1 MPNLAATTFAGN
13 SSRSQSECNTISF
26 VSLPVD
32 YSGRPDLTIH
42 RKTDTHHGATLQI
55 LGHAAEYL
63 LESRRYLMSA
73 PGGDAE
79 AIHILM
85 RLSREVFDEYAEAAA
100 VRTRFHDWVMDQVT
114 RRCA

>member
-1 MPNLAATTFAGN
+1 MSSLPATTSAGN
-13 SSRSQSECNTISF
+13 GLQSKSDINTIPFASF
-26 VSLPVD
+26 PVD
-32 YSGRPDLTIH
+32 ASGRPDLTIH

-63 LESRRYLMSA
+63 AESRRYTLSA
-73 PGGDAE
+73 TKTDEE

-85 RLSREVFDEYAEAAA
+85 RLSREVFDEYAKAAA
-100 VRTRFHDWVMDQVT
+100 ARTRFHDWVMDQVV